1 MLFSAILICP
11 HFLCGQVGFG
21 RGIKPRR
28 HTGTLTL
35 RFAVARLPFGSCNS
49 GYKLHGIFNAVRP
62 SANGRFVPP
71 SSAGTSCPRSC
82 HVGMNLGFWPPLHI
96 AAERYLNLF
105 FDPLVFGSKLLIVDK
120 PPGPLS
126 SGRLRICKIH
136 GSEIAA
142 SHILENLLN

>member
-1 MLFSAILICP
+1 MLFSRILICP

-28 HTGTLTL
+28 YTGTLTL
-35 RFAVARLPFGSCNS
+35 RFAVACLPFGSCNS

-71 SSAGTSCPRSC
+71 SFAGTSCPRSC

-96 AAERYLNLF
+96 AVDISRSLRAVKEQ
-105 FDPLVFGSKLLIVDK
+105 VLLLANVIIRQNVCR
-120 PPGPLS
+120 G
-126 SGRLRICKIH
+126 
-136 GSEIAA
+136 
-142 SHILENLLN
+142 